1 MENDCWKQPLK
12 EFHKNCPTLVKQR
25 ERERRTQTHYAIFEP
40 IFLFAAAHRPRR
52 SSRSGGWEKIIC
64 RLIIISGMN
73 KQESERKESNER
85 RCNGASEAVIVIFKC
100 VFWLLFFVFFCV
112 CVLLSFWIPHLAVC
126 GVAYMES
133 TWNAQLFRLS
143 FHRFDLRYLKCV
155 HISLPASILSCSHSL
170 PRLPA
175 HSSNFAYMVFDRFG
189 YARNFR
195 FSLLKCWVRA
205 I

>member
-1 MENDCWKQPLK
+1 MENDCWQQPLK

-25 ERERRTQTHYAIFEP
+25 RKKKTQTHNAIFEP
-40 IFLFAAAHRPRR
+40 IFLFTVSHRPRR
-52 SSRSGGWEKIIC
+52 SSSCGGWEKIIY

-100 VFWLLFFVFFCV
+100 VFLLLFCFFFLY
-112 CVLLSFWIPHLAVC
+112 VLLSFWIPHLAVY
-126 GVAYMES
+126 GAAYMES

-155 HISLPASILSCSHSL
+155 HISLASFLLSLAHTRCLGCMPIRPCSIDL
-170 PRLPA
+170 VTRTI
-175 HSSNFAYMVFDRFG
+175 FDFC
-189 YARNFR
+189 Y
-195 FSLLKCWVRA
+195 
-205 I
+205 